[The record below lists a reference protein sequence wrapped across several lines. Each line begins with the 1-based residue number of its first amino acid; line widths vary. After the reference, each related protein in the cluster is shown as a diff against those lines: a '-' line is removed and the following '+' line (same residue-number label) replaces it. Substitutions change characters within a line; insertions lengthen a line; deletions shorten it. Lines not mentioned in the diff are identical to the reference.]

1 MGGRSCVGF
10 YRAKRRIIVYYNYY
24 MCRKCKNKLIEKI
37 QMEDSDTQYF
47 ETEEKC
53 EKCGGKLK
61 LVLTGEDR
69 LDDTTYKLYCGTP
82 VIAEKDKC
90 VRGIMGVCNC
100 SIEEARQKLSIGYN
114 YLSEKE
120 VPSEALLSE
129 GNIFQTYLNMEILDQ
144 AGMTYHVKPEFP
156 LKRRQYI
163 DCPGCGSET
172 VYKMERTE
180 KSEDAADY
188 MKHGWFCETCG
199 EWVSFCYFSKM
210 DLDDTD
216 YKLEFSLQKFRT
228 KAKENAKVMFERFLD
243 KKVLQDKAIIYD
255 KARNIHPLLQ
265 ELKEMD
271 INYEIVPSY
280 PYKVVNYSDEE
291 LLNMV
296 LKLNKS

>member
-1 MGGRSCVGF
+1 M
-10 YRAKRRIIVYYNYY
+10 YYNYY

-37 QMEDSDTQYF
+37 QMEGSDTQYF
-47 ETEEKC
+47 EAEEKC
-53 EKCGGKLK
+53 EKCGGKLN
-61 LVLTGEDR
+61 LVLTGENR
-69 LDDTTYKLYCGTP
+69 LDDTRYKLYCGTP

-90 VRGIMGVCNC
+90 VRGIMDVCNC

-120 VPSEALLSE
+120 VSSETLMSE
-129 GNIFQTYLNMEILDQ
+129 GNLFQTYLNMEILDQ
-144 AGMTYHVKPEFP
+144 AGMTYYVKPEF
-156 LKRRQYI
+156 LFKRRQYI

-172 VYKMERTE
+172 VYKMERTQ
-180 KSEDAADY
+180 KAEDAADY

-228 KAKENAKVMFERFLD
+228 KAKQNAKVMFERFLD

-296 LKLNKS
+296 LKLNKN